1 MQGKTDMNSQTQP
14 KPRRGKI
21 WRILGWILLGLVA
34 LIAAVVALL
43 SWSPAA
49 RDWTAKRLLTDPII
63 HKKLAATPVRTDA
76 QPVRLTKVAMRDG
89 KLLSTQIFLPKGK
102 GPWPVIVVRDPYSFA
117 HYGTC
122 DVWVRYD
129 YACVYQEVRGRG
141 PSQGTWYPFVDERR
155 DGLDLIHW
163 ILRQPWQNGKL
174 AMTGGS
180 YLGVV
185 QWALSADLPPE
196 VKTFIP
202 TVAHGDVYQLA
213 YRNGA
218 FDEGIAGMWLSSQ
231 FRSPL
236 SMLTATKD
244 WSQNVAGHFP
254 AIGVPRSGFGQAWPA
269 YQDYLL
275 HPDFDDPYWQSPD
288 YVALREAHRKV
299 QVPVFMIGYANDFFQ
314 PGMLRTYEELPTRD
328 QSLMMIGP
336 GNHGGNP
343 EAEIEGSYT
352 NDQADTLAWLDHYL
366 RGQPLPDRLRPGVN
380 VFEHGANRWRHYARW
395 PLAAPGAKPL
405 TYHLA
410 QLPRSQDCDGGTLS
424 AAPPAGETP
433 VGYVYDP
440 RNPTPTRGGPYKLIS
455 DTVVDQ
461 RDDLCAR
468 PDVLSFAS
476 PPLAAETLLSGA
488 IKARLR
494 VASNAADTTFTVKLS
509 EHFADGRVYNIR
521 DDISTLAMRNG
532 AKHRQR
538 YTPGEPV
545 EVVFDMT
552 PILWRLHK
560 GSRLR
565 LDISSSNAPAFFP
578 HPNSAELWSRVA
590 NPVVAHQTLYGGSIE
605 IPVE

>member
-34 LIAAVVALL
+34 LVAAVVALL

-236 SMLTATKD
+236 SMLTATND

-254 AIGVPRSGFGQAWPA
+254 AIGVPRSGFGRAWPA

-352 NDQADTLAWLDHYL
+352 NDQADTLAWLDHHL

-476 PPLAAETLLSGA
+476 PPLAADTLLSGA